1 MQWVGSRL
9 GVALAL
15 AAVGA
20 SQAAHAVP
28 IDVAITFATTS
39 NTPESSVSEAMQQF
53 CGPLNALT
61 PKTAEQQQLADV
73 CLAALNA
80 SAIDSADVFTALSAR
95 AATAETTLAA
105 RGPDALFFAGFE
117 KRLSALRKIAS
128 LKTSVAPM
136 DYFFDG
142 QRVPMQWITA
152 ANDTPISDAPEG
164 LLSNRWGGFFDFG
177 TSRAEQDETSTQ
189 AGLKTTLNGLTGG
202 VDYRLRNDAFLG
214 AAARYQ
220 VNDGDIEGGLGSVE
234 GSDVTLTLFGTYY
247 PTQDFYLEGTL
258 LWNSGNYE
266 LTREIAFDIAGVD
279 YSATAN
285 SDTDTQRTALSVD
298 AGYALNFGANSVL
311 FTTSVLYGRSTI
323 DGFTEKGAG
332 GFNLAVKKQTIDY
345 STFTLGAQYTRTIST
360 GWAVVI
366 PEVGLTSV
374 IELKND
380 GQKITSNFVADPST
394 TEFSFTTD
402 ERDDNYL
409 RAALGSTFVFT
420 RGRSAF
426 VRYEKLVGYDN
437 FSFYTVTLGGRME
450 F

>member
-1 MQWVGSRL
+1 LTFVG
-9 GVALAL
+9 
-15 AAVGA
+15 VGA
-20 SQAAHAVP
+20 ASTALAVP

-39 NTPESSVSEAMQQF
+39 NTPESSVSEAMQAF
-53 CGPLNALT
+53 CGPLNALS
-61 PKTAEQQQLADV
+61 PKTPEQQQLADV

-80 SAIDSADVFTALSAR
+80 DAFDSADVFTALSAR

-142 QRVPMQWITA
+142 ERIPMPWITA
-152 ANDTPISDAPEG
+152 ATDTPVSDAPDG

-177 TSRAEQDETSTQ
+177 ANRAEQDETSTQ

-202 VDYRLRNDAFLG
+202 VDYRLRNDTFLG
-214 AAARYQ
+214 AAVRYQ

-258 LWNSGNYE
+258 LWNTGNYE
-266 LTREIAFDIAGVD
+266 LTREIAFDIAGVN
-279 YSATAN
+279 YAATAS

-298 AGYALNFGANSVL
+298 AGYALNLGANTVL
-311 FTTSVLYGRSTI
+311 FTTSLLYGRSTI

-345 STFTLGAQYTRTIST
+345 STFTLGAQFTRTIST
-360 GWAVVI
+360 GWAVII

-374 IELKND
+374 VELKND
-380 GQKITSNFVADPST
+380 GQKITSSFVADPNT

-426 VRYEKLVGYDN
+426 VRYEQVLAYENLKLN
-437 FSFYTVTLGGRME
+437 SLTLGARLE